1 VTGGVERRSK
11 QALARQILAGAGL
24 AAVVLLSGC
33 ASPSQTSLVLAPI
46 GPVSSAR
53 TGPFG
58 EETGSLRVFSATEH
72 RVDGGI
78 DFYPHSPYTIYTPE
92 GKRVRGVQN
101 HIGSADQRP
110 MTVHLP
116 PGRYVVYARAEGH
129 GRVTVPVVIVAS
141 RMTVVCLEGKGL
153 AEAGELPSTEVVRLP
168 DGRAAG
174 RRAPEPVQQ
183 KAK

>member
-1 VTGGVERRSK
+1 LSK
-11 QALARQILAGAGL
+11 QLLRGTALA
-24 AAVVLLSGC
+24 VVILLSGC
-33 ASPSQTSLVLAPI
+33 ATPSPNTVVLSPV

-58 EETGSLRVFSATEH
+58 EQTGSLRVFSATEH
-72 RVDGGI
+72 RVEGGI
-78 DFYPHSPYTIYTPE
+78 DYYPHTPYLIYSPE
-92 GKRVRGVQN
+92 GKRVRGVQH

-110 MTVHLP
+110 MTVPLP

-129 GRVTVPVVIVAS
+129 GRVTVPVFIVAS
-141 RMTVVCLEGKGL
+141 RMTLVYLEGKGL
-153 AEAGELPSTEVVRLP
+153 PEAEELPAAEVVRLP

-183 KAK
+183 KTK